1 MDGLTHIY
9 CGDGKGKTT
18 AALGLGVRACGR
30 GKRVLLVQFLKGSD
44 SGELNVL
51 NALPNF
57 SVLPNPENIKFIFQ
71 MEEAERTETAR
82 LCRTRFQ
89 KAAQAAAGG
98 ACDLLILDEVF
109 GAISTG
115 MLPNKTLIE
124 FIKSKPGNLELVLTG
139 RDPEPEI
146 LTLADYVSEILKV
159 KHPFDRNIPA
169 RKGIE
174 F

>member
-1 MDGLTHIY
+1 MDGLTHVY

-51 NALPNF
+51 DALPNF
-57 SVLPNPENIKFIFQ
+57 NILPNPENIKFIFQ
-71 MEEAERTETAR
+71 MNETERAETAQ
-82 LCRTRFQ
+82 LCGARFQ
-89 KAAQAAAGG
+89 KAVQAAADG

-109 GAISTG
+109 GAVSTG
-115 MLPNKTLIE
+115 MLPNEMLAE

-146 LTLADYVSEILKV
+146 LVLADYVSEIRKV
-159 KHPFDRNIPA
+159 KHPFDRNISA